1 MFAIGVVTQFE
12 AAHQLRGDFGPATR
26 LHGHTYRVEV
36 EIGGPKL
43 QPDGTLFDIGQLK
56 AWVDAIVQELH
67 YQNLDEHSA
76 FSDRNTTAEEL
87 TRYVWNALAPRL
99 DGHGLTGLQVRI
111 RESPQAYAACSGE
124 LG

>member
-12 AAHQLRGDFGPATR
+12 AAHQLRGDFGPASR
-26 LHGHTYRVEV
+26 LHGHTYRVEIEV
-36 EIGGPKL
+36 DGSKL
-43 QPDGTLFDIGQLK
+43 QPDGTLFDIGTLQ

-87 TRYVWNALAPRL
+87 ARYVWNALAPRL
-99 DGHGLTGLQVRI
+99 DSHGLASLRVRI
-111 RESPQAYAACSGE
+111 WESPQAYAVCSGE

>member
-12 AAHQLRGDFGPATR
+12 AAHQLRGDFGPASR
-26 LHGHTYRVEV
+26 LHGHTYRVEIEV
-36 EIGGPKL
+36 AGSKL
-43 QPDGTLFDIGQLK
+43 QPDGTLFDIGKLQ

-67 YQNLDEHSA
+67 YQNLDEHAA

-87 TRYVWNALAPRL
+87 ARYVWNALAPRL
-99 DGHGLTGLQVRI
+99 DSHGLASLRVRI
-111 RESPQAYAACSGE
+111 WESPQAFAACAGE